1 MLDEVNQEDDW
12 QCPSRASRDIDENQV
27 VIVTGSVIGVSKLL
41 ESRPQNRWECWRRVR
56 LPDFDDEDLRVIL
69 LRLIKLNNLQVD
81 GGPESP
87 YPLML
92 AKRVGRGRNTDGFG
106 NIHELILAFEQTLER
121 HAYRLKQTQLNPLI
135 VCAGPI
141 ADFPDKG
148 NSGSTKA
155 NSSKRVL
162 IMEDI
167 MGPEPAELWAESAA
181 WKELDSMAGLEDVK
195 KAVRSLMRRSKTNY
209 RRELQGKEPLQI
221 SLNCLFLGPSGTGKT
236 TVAKL
241 YAQILGELDLLSSN
255 AIYKQRGLVALPST
269 EMLRGYCRPNAGC
282 VYKTIYVADPP
293 VTSPTSSCLG
303 L

>member
-1 MLDEVNQEDDW
+1 
-12 QCPSRASRDIDENQV
+12 
-27 VIVTGSVIGVSKLL
+27 
-41 ESRPQNRWECWRRVR
+41 
-56 LPDFDDEDLRVIL
+56 
-69 LRLIKLNNLQVD
+69 
-81 GGPESP
+81 
-87 YPLML
+87 
-92 AKRVGRGRNTDGFG
+92 
-106 NIHELILAFEQTLER
+106 
-121 HAYRLKQTQLNPLI
+121 
-135 VCAGPI
+135 
-141 ADFPDKG
+141 
-148 NSGSTKA
+148 
-155 NSSKRVL
+155 
-162 IMEDI
+162 
-167 MGPEPAELWAESAA
+167 
-181 WKELDSMAGLEDVK
+181 
-195 KAVRSLMRRSKTNY
+195 MRRSKTNY